1 LPLYWGTYPLL
12 TKRLSNTDEVVTD
25 AINVAHA
32 KGFIGEGDTVVLT
45 AGVVGNVR
53 NATNLMMVR
62 RIDRVLVRGAGI
74 GGREVAGTLMTIKAP
89 IQNPEE
95 IVVGP
100 QHILFADHRPLLH
113 HPFAAQPAA

>member
-1 LPLYWGTYPLL
+1 LALYWGTYPLL

-25 AINVAHA
+25 AINLAHA
-32 KGFIGEGDTVVLT
+32 RGYIGEGDTVVLT

-53 NATNLMMVR
+53 SATNLMMVR

-100 QHILFADHRPLLH
+100 QHILFADVSTAPAS
-113 HPFAAQPAA
+113 PYCGAAAA